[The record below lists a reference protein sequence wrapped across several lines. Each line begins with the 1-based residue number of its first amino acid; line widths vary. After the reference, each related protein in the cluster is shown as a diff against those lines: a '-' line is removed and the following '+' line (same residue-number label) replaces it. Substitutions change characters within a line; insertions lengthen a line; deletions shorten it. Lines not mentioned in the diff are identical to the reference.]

1 MSSTI
6 QTHLNKI
13 KTAVYGVEV
22 RDAIHDS
29 IEECYDDVSSAK
41 TRAEAAIV
49 NADTAASNAQIKA
62 NAANS
67 AASTANTA
75 AAAANTAADNAN
87 DKANTVDAKV
97 TVAETATKDA
107 NDAATKANLAATNA
121 DTAAES
127 ANAAAESANNKATL
141 ANNAATA
148 ANDAA
153 KKATDA
159 TSDLESLK
167 NDVTSAAQNANSN
180 ADYAKEK
187 ADEAISAVVNVESA
201 TKAANDAAESAN
213 AKASLADTA
222 ASAAN
227 TAASEANAARDSA
240 TTAAANVTSATE
252 KANEAASAA
261 NTATSNANAAA
272 KLANEKADLAEEK
285 ASEVESKGNLA
296 TSAAEK
302 ANTAAASA
310 NTAAENAND
319 KATLLQE
326 KLDATDSAAES
337 ANAAALNAE
346 EKAASARAAA
356 TAANTATAD
365 ARDAIDEVTE
375 KTAAMESSLLTKV
388 DDGYVENGYLYLTA
402 NGEVVVGPLGPFSGG
417 GGVSGEGNNAVMT
430 MTNTTGW
437 LAKTVAAGS
446 ECKISLIWSS
456 KEDGIYTGNGTL
468 FLTVGGSLKLTKNV
482 EQGTVEIDVKDYLT
496 AGVNTVRIKMSDVY
510 GNSRTMNFTVT
521 AVEATIRSG
530 FDASTPFTGA
540 ITYTY
545 TPTGKVDK
553 TVHFILDGAEIGTS
567 VVSTSG
573 RQQSYVI
580 PAQTHGS
587 HSLLVYYTAMIETEQ
602 IRSNELY
609 YDLMCTAGGDTTPII
624 ASPFRLTTVKQYES
638 MTIPWTAYSPSSLT
652 SEVTLK
658 ANGEVISTQTVGR
671 TEQIWTYRADTEGE
685 LTLQIVC
692 GDTAKTFTLTVTET
706 QLDVSAEQNDLA
718 LYLSSYGRSNNEANP
733 GTWNSGDVQTT
744 FTNFNFASD
753 GWQRD
758 EDGVTVLR
766 VANDAR
772 LEIGYQPF
780 ASDFRTTGKTIEIE
794 FATRDVLNY
803 DAVIADWMSGGCGIQ
818 ITAQKAMLKSEQSE
832 IGTQFKE
839 NEHVRVAFVVEKK
852 NENRLIYI
860 YINGI
865 MTGATQYPE
874 DDDFSQ
880 DTPVNISFG
889 SNECTTDIY
898 CIRVYD
904 NDLTRY
910 QVLDNWIADTQNIDD
925 KLKQY
930 ERNHIF
936 DEYGQIVIAN
946 LPRSLPYLILRAP
959 SLPTYKGNKLTVT
972 GEYTDPNS
980 ERQSFTFEN
989 ATADVQGTS
998 SAGYAR
1004 KNYKI
1009 KFNDGFVIAG
1019 ITVQG
1024 YGLRPE
1030 GIPTNT
1036 FTFKADVASSE
1047 GANNVELVRLYNDIC
1062 PYKTPPQEIDP
1073 DVRQGIDGFPIV
1085 IFHDNGESTTFI
1097 GKYNFNNDKG
1107 TPEVFGFASGDES
1120 WEIRNNT
1127 SDRVLW
1133 KNADFSTD
1141 DWKNDFEA
1149 RYPEDNTVV
1158 TNLSAFAKW
1167 LVSTDQ
1173 SAATG
1178 NTLPTPA
1185 RYEDV
1190 TYTTDTAA
1198 YRLAKFKAEL
1208 SNYAEIN
1215 SCLFYYLFTEL
1226 FLMVDSRAKNA
1237 FPTKFSSGKF
1247 CWLPY
1252 DFDTAIGINN
1262 EGALAFSYHL
1272 EDVDQTESGADVYN
1286 GQNSVMWVNL
1296 RQAFF
1301 EEIKAMYQKLRS
1313 DGVLSYD
1320 IVEKAYEEHQ
1330 SKWPEAVW
1338 NEDAYYKY
1346 LEPLIENGS
1355 GAYLSMLQGSKEEQR
1370 KWWLYNR
1377 FRYIDSKYNA
1387 GDSLSDIITLRGY
1400 AKSDITIEPY
1410 ADIYASIKYGS
1421 YLQQTRALRGQ
1432 SYTLP
1437 CPLSNVNDT
1446 EIYIYSASQ
1455 IKSIGDLSGLK
1466 VGYAEFS
1473 LATKLQNL
1481 KLGDASSDYSNSNLT
1496 ELYLGNNAMLK
1507 TLDVRNCPNL
1517 GTGEQKAIDLSG
1529 CKNLEHVYFDGTAIG
1544 SCSLPNGGVLKTLH
1558 LPETITNLTIRN
1570 QANLNDFTMPSYA
1583 NITTLRLENVS
1594 SAVDSYAIFSAI
1606 KTGSRVRLIGI
1617 DWAADTIEAANA
1629 LYDRLDSMRGI
1640 DENGNNTDKP
1650 QVSGKIMVDTLTG
1663 AELAALQA
1671 RYPDITV
1678 LYNHITSY
1686 VYFYSHDGAT
1696 LLDTQNTADGG
1707 SVTYGGSTPTR
1718 SSTAQY
1724 NYTFAG
1730 WSLTKNGS
1738 VNNDALMN
1746 VTADRNVYAAYT
1758 ATVRKYTVYF
1768 YNGSTLLQT
1777 VNNVP
1782 YGGSATYTGDT
1793 PVSADGTAEDGYE
1806 FTGFVPTGSNIT
1818 GTTSCYAQYT
1828 SPVTVAEITDDWDTI
1843 RRNVAADIYRD
1854 KYSVG
1859 NYKSLDLG
1867 DEGTVTM
1874 QIVAMNADE
1883 TEDGSK
1889 APITWVARELL
1900 KTSHVMNPSN
1910 SNNVEGTG
1918 SIGGWEKSEMRTY
1931 LNDTIKPLIPEET
1944 RKQIKPVKK
1953 ESRGYDTSGSAIQ
1966 NGTVDEIW
1974 IPSYRE
1980 IFKSGDLETTGP
1992 MYSAVYS
1999 DNASRIKMKADATS
2013 ATDWWLRS
2021 ANRADLFRYVYSNG
2035 AWSGNFANYSY
2046 GVALGFSTG
2055 SDTIK
2060 DSWEEILAAMD
2071 DGSYKTKYAV
2081 GDTKLIDLGSEGVV
2095 CVTLV
2100 GIDTDD
2106 LADGS
2111 GKAKMSWITEEL
2123 LKTSHRMNP
2132 SRSGDSTNGYVE
2144 GTGSIGGWEKS
2155 EMRSYMKETLKP
2167 LIPETVR
2174 NRIATVTK
2182 TQPAYDTTG
2191 ASVTQTTQDDVWAPS
2206 YDELYSSIGLYH
2218 SVFPDNASRIKRKSG
2233 STSATNW
2240 WSRSASYTNFF
2251 RYVSSDGD
2259 WFNYS
2264 ADYSYGVALG
2274 FCLN

>member
-41 TRAEAAIV
+41 TKAESATV
-49 NADTAASNAQIKA
+49 NANTAASDAQTKA
-62 NAANS
+62 DAAAS

-75 AAAANTAADNAN
+75 AASANAAADNAN
-87 DKANTVDAKV
+87 TKAETVAAKV
-97 TVAETATKDA
+97 TDAETATKNA
-107 NDAATKANLAATNA
+107 NDAASKANAAATNA
-121 DTAAES
+121 DTATKA
-127 ANAAAESANNKATL
+127 ANTAAENADAKATL
-141 ANNAATA
+141 ANDAATDA
-148 ANDAA
+148 TAAA

-159 TSDLESLK
+159 AADLESLK
-167 NDVTSAAQNANSN
+167 TEVTTAAQNANAN

-187 ADEAISAVVNVESA
+187 ADAAISAVANVEAA
-201 TKAANDAAESAN
+201 TEAANNAAESAN
-213 AKASLADTA
+213 TKATLANTA
-222 ASAAN
+222 AAAAK

-240 TTAAANVTSATE
+240 NTAATDVTTATA

-310 NTAAENAND
+310 NTAAENANS

-326 KLDATDSAAES
+326 KLDATDSATES

-346 EKAASARAAA
+346 EKAASAKAAA

-456 KEDGIYTGNGTL
+456 KEDEIATGNGTL

-482 EQGTVEIDVKDYLT
+482 EQGAVEIDVKDYLT
-496 AGVNTVRIKMSDVY
+496 AGVNTVRVKMSDVY

-530 FDASTPFTGA
+530 FDASPPFTGA

-609 YDLMCTAGGDTTPII
+609 YDLMCTVTGDTTPII

-638 MTIPWTAYSPSSLT
+638 MAIPWTAYSPSSLT

-658 ANGEVISTQTVGR
+658 ANGEVVSTQTVGR
-671 TEQIWTYRADTEGE
+671 TEQIWTYRADSEGE

-692 GDTAKTFTLTVTET
+692 GSTTKTFALTVTET
-706 QLDVSAEQNDLA
+706 QMDVSAEQNDLA

-780 ASDFRTTGKTIEIE
+780 ANDFRTTGKTIEIE

-818 ITAQKAMLKSEQSE
+818 ITAQKATLKSEQSE

-839 NEHVRVAFVVEKK
+839 NEHVRVTFVVEKK

-910 QVLDNWIADTQNIDD
+910 QVLDNWIADTQNIDN
-925 KLKQY
+925 KLAQY

-946 LPRSLPYLILRAP
+946 LPRSLPYLILRAE

-980 ERQSFTFEN
+980 ESQSFTFEN

-1009 KFNDGFVIAG
+1009 KFDGGFTIAG
-1019 ITVQG
+1019 VNVQG
-1024 YGLRPE
+1024 YSLRPE
-1030 GIPTNT
+1030 SIATNV

-1062 PYKTPPQEIDP
+1062 PYKTPPQETDS

-1085 IFHDNGESTTFI
+1085 VFHDDGENTTFI

-1107 TPEVFGFASGDES
+1107 TPEIFGFASGDES

-1178 NTLPTPA
+1178 STLETPA
-1185 RYEDV
+1185 RYENV
-1190 TYTTDTAA
+1190 TYATDTAA

-1208 SNYAEIN
+1208 SNYAEID
-1215 SCLFYYLFTEL
+1215 SCVFYYLFTEL

-1237 FPTKFSSGKF
+1237 FPTKYSSGKF

-1272 EDVDQTESGADVYN
+1272 EDIDQTEGGADVYN
-1286 GQNSVMWVNL
+1286 GQNSVMWINL

-1320 IVEKAYEEHQ
+1320 VVEKAYEEHQ

-1346 LEPLIENGS
+1346 LEPLIEDGS

-1421 YLQQTRALRGQ
+1421 YLQQTRALRGK
-1432 SYTLP
+1432 SYTIP

-1473 LATKLQNL
+1473 LATKLQSL
-1481 KLGDASSDYSNSNLT
+1481 KLGDASDDYSNSNLT

-1529 CKNLEHVYFDGTAIG
+1529 CKNIEHVYFDGTAIG

-1570 QANLNDFTMPSYA
+1570 QTSLTDFAMPGYA

-1594 SAVDSYAIFSAI
+1594 DAVDSYAIFSAI

-1617 DWAADTIEAANA
+1617 DWTVDAIEAANA

-1650 QVSGKIMVDTLTG
+1650 QVSGKITVDTLTG

-1696 LLDTQNTADGG
+1696 LLDTQTTADGG

-1738 VNNDALMN
+1738 VNSNALTN
-1746 VTADRNVYAAYT
+1746 VTADRSVYAAYT
-1758 ATVRKYTVYF
+1758 STVRKYTVYF

-1793 PVSADGTAEDGYE
+1793 PVSADDGYE

-1828 SPVTVAEITDDWDTI
+1828 SPVTVEEITDDWDTI
-1843 RRNVAADIYRD
+1843 RRNVAAGIHQ
-1854 KYSVG
+1854 KTYSVG

-1883 TEDGSK
+1883 TEDGDE

-1900 KTSHVMNPSN
+1900 KTNHRMNPSN
-1910 SNNVEGTG
+1910 SDNTEGTG
-1918 SIGGWEKSEMRTY
+1918 TIGGWEKSEMRTY
-1931 LNDTIKPLIPEET
+1931 LNDTILPLIPEAT

-1953 ESRGYDTSGSAIQ
+1953 ESRGYDTSGSTFQ
-1966 NGTVDEIW
+1966 NNTVDEIW
-1974 IPSYRE
+1974 IPSHAE
-1980 IFKSGDLETTGP
+1980 IFKSSNPT
-1992 MYSAVYS
+1992 YSAVYS
-1999 DNASRIKMKADATS
+1999 NDASRNKNRY
-2013 ATDWWLRS
+2013 WWLRTANTIDDFLNVGTDGNYYRS
-2021 ANRADLFRYVYSNG
+2021 AADRSFG
-2035 AWSGNFANYSY
+2035 I
-2046 GVALGFSTG
+2046 ALGFSTG
-2055 SDTIK
+2055 SDTIA
-2060 DSWEEILAAMD
+2060 DSWDEILAALD

-2081 GDTKLIDLGSEGVV
+2081 GDTKLLDLGSEGVV
-2095 CVTLV
+2095 CATLV

-2111 GKAKMSWITEEL
+2111 GKAKMTWLTEEL
-2123 LKTSHRMNP
+2123 LKTRHRMNE
-2132 SRSGDSTNGYVE
+2132 SISGSSTTGYVE
-2144 GTGSIGGWEKS
+2144 GTGAIGGWEKS

-2167 LIPETVR
+2167 LIPEAVR
-2174 NRIATVTK
+2174 SRIVTVTK

-2191 ASVTQTTQDDVWAPS
+2191 VSVTQTTQDDVWVPS
-2206 YDELYSSIGLYH
+2206 YEELYSSSGLYY
-2218 SVFPDNASRIKRKSG
+2218 SVFPDDVSRIKRISG
-2233 STSATNW
+2233 DTLVTSW
-2240 WSRSASYTNFF
+2240 WLRSAYSVAIFKHVRPSGGWYYGNLAE
-2251 RYVSSDGD
+2251 VSC
-2259 WFNYS
+2259 
-2264 ADYSYGVALG
+2264 GVALG